1 MRLIDAEEFKHK
13 LNNSKYYGGKVW
25 KDILNMLDDC
35 KTISVSDVI
44 EKTVPQ
50 PTRLPERRY
59 YVTFDREV
67 VYEERTGI
75 VYDDRT
81 DYFPKKP
88 EVSE

>member
-13 LNNSKYYGGKVW
+13 LNNSKYYGRKVW

-35 KTISVSDVI
+35 ETIIVPI
-44 EKTVPQ
+44 EKAAP
-50 PTRLPERRY
+50 PLARPPKGRY

>member
-1 MRLIDAEEFKHK
+1 MRIIDAEEFKHK

-35 KTISVSDVI
+35 KTITVSI
-44 EKTVPQ
+44 EKAAPP
-50 PTRLPERRY
+50 PTRLPEGRW
-59 YVTFDREV
+59 YVTAGGAI
-67 VYEERTGI
+67 VYEGECPEI
-75 VYDDRT
+75 AYDDRT